1 MFFLTIFILTFFFAV
16 KILNNKKNII
26 FIFYFFGFE
35 NKASNE
41 IQSLSSSYMT
51 LISTPTKLSQAF
63 HRKICSQELKLSIL
77 IEI

>member
-1 MFFLTIFILTFFFAV
+1 MFFFNDIYFNLFFAV
-16 KILNNKKNII
+16 KILNNT
-26 FIFYFFGFE
+26 FFFFFFGFE

-63 HRKICSQELKLSIL
+63 HRKICSQQLKLSIL

>member
-1 MFFLTIFILTFFFAV
+1 MFFLNDIYFNLFFAV
-16 KILNNKKNII
+16 KI
-26 FIFYFFGFE
+26 FFFFFGFE

-63 HRKICSQELKLSIL
+63 HRKICSQQLKLSIL